1 MKQIQKS
8 RLETNYPEIY
18 EALGIK
24 AVKRDKRSPVAL
36 EFTQGESSE
45 LYSLAQSY
53 GQDVNIFLEDTALTL
68 AWALRDGISPNVASP
83 AELIGNLLI
92 RMYDMRSWI
101 YRCREKIGEIQW
113 QFESLLGTCRATL
126 LRTAG
131 EDLLREQKEEYN
143 GYPYTKKAHIR
154 RVPSSYWSQTITAIC
169 DDGTLPNV
177 KREQLIVKLPGEC
190 ARYIESKLKRDNLK
204 KSRVSP
210 FLFHG
215 LGKNLVGYSVS
226 KFTSSLLSFYRH
238 KSLPKGKDI
247 LESAMLLREEGVK
260 LFNEILLLYAKLE
273 LAREFVKRAKSN
285 MCNAVGSL
293 ETPLEEALPR

>member
-8 RLETNYPEIY
+8 RLEKKYPGVY
-18 EALGIK
+18 EALSIK

-53 GQDVNIFLEDTALTL
+53 GQDINAFLEDTALTL

-143 GYPYTKKAHIR
+143 GYPYTKKTHIR

-190 ARYIESKLKRDNLK
+190 ARYIESKLKRDNLE

-238 KSLPKGKDI
+238 KSLPKGKNI

-273 LAREFVKRAKSN
+273 LARESVKRAKSN

>member
-8 RLETNYPEIY
+8 RLEKKYPGVY
-18 EALGIK
+18 EALSIEPI
-24 AVKRDKRSPVAL
+24 KRDKRSPVTL
-36 EFTQGESSE
+36 EFTKDEIAE
-45 LYSLAQSY
+45 LYVLAQSY
-53 GQDVNIFLEDTALTL
+53 GQDINAFLEDTALTL

-143 GYPYTKKAHIR
+143 GYPYTKKTHIR

-190 ARYIESKLKRDNLK
+190 ARYIESKLKRDNLE

-238 KSLPKGKDI
+238 KSLPKGKNI

-273 LAREFVKRAKSN
+273 LARESVKRAKSN

>member
-1 MKQIQKS
+1 MKQVQKS
-8 RLETNYPEIY
+8 RLEAKYPGVY
-18 EALGIK
+18 EALGIES
-24 AVKRDKRSPVAL
+24 VKRDKRSPIAL
-36 EFTQGESSE
+36 EFTQSESNE

-53 GQDVNIFLEDTALTL
+53 GQDVNLFLEDTALTL
-68 AWALRDGISPNVASP
+68 AWALRDGIFPSVASP

-92 RMYDMRSWI
+92 RMYDIRSWV
-101 YRCREKIGEIQW
+101 YRCRDKIGEIQW

-126 LRTAG
+126 LRTTG
-131 EDLLREQKEEYN
+131 EDLLRGQEEVYN
-143 GYPYTKKAHIR
+143 GYPYTKKLHIK
-154 RVPSSYWSQTITAIC
+154 RVPASYWSQTITALC

-177 KREQLIVKLPGEC
+177 KREQIMVKLPGEC
-190 ARYIESKLKRDNLK
+190 ARYIESKLKRDNLE
-204 KSRVSP
+204 KSRISP

-215 LGKNLVGYSVS
+215 IGKNLIGYSVS

-238 KSLPKGKDI
+238 KSLPKGKNI
-247 LESAMLLREEGVK
+247 LESAMLLREEGIK

>member
-101 YRCREKIGEIQW
+101 YRCREKIGEIHW

-131 EDLLREQKEEYN
+131 EDLLREQEGAYN
-143 GYPYTKKAHIR
+143 GYPYTRKLHIR
-154 RVPSSYWSQTITAIC
+154 KIPSSYWSQNITALC
-169 DDGTLPNV
+169 DDGKLPNV
-177 KREQLIVKLPGEC
+177 RREQIMVKLPGEC
-190 ARYIESKLKRDNLK
+190 ARYIESKLKRDNLE

-238 KSLPKGKDI
+238 KSLPTGKNI

-260 LFNEILLLYAKLE
+260 LFNAILLLYAELE
-273 LAREFVKRAKSN
+273 LAEEFVKRVKSA

-293 ETPLEEALPR
+293 ETPLEEALPK

>member
-8 RLETNYPEIY
+8 RLEKKYPGVY
-18 EALGIK
+18 EALSIEPI
-24 AVKRDKRSPVAL
+24 KRDKRSPVTL
-36 EFTQGESSE
+36 EFTKDEIAE
-45 LYSLAQSY
+45 LYVLAQSY
-53 GQDVNIFLEDTALTL
+53 GQDINAFLEDTTLTL

-113 QFESLLGTCRATL
+113 QFESLIGTCRATV
-126 LRTAG
+126 LRTVG
-131 EDLLREQKEEYN
+131 EDLLRGQENAYN
-143 GYPYTKKAHIR
+143 GYPYTKKLHIR
-154 RVPSSYWSQTITAIC
+154 RIPSSYWSQAITALC
-169 DDGTLPNV
+169 DDGKLPNV
-177 KREQLIVKLPGEC
+177 RREQLIVKLPGEC
-190 ARYIESKLKRDNLK
+190 ARYIESKLKRDNLE
-204 KSRVSP
+204 KSRISP

-238 KSLPKGKDI
+238 KSLPRGKNI

-260 LFNEILLLYAKLE
+260 LFNDILMLYAELE
-273 LAREFVKRAKSN
+273 LAGEFIKRAKSD

>member
-1 MKQIQKS
+1 MKQVQKS
-8 RLETNYPEIY
+8 RLKAKYPGVY
-18 EALGIK
+18 EALGIEP
-24 AVKRDKRSPVAL
+24 VKRDKRSPVAL
-36 EFTQGESSE
+36 EFTKDEIAE
-45 LYSLAQSY
+45 LYVLAQSY
-53 GQDVNIFLEDTALTL
+53 GQDINLFLEDTTLTL
-68 AWALRDGISPNVASP
+68 AWALRDGIFPNVASP

-101 YRCREKIGEIQW
+101 YRCRDKIGEIHW

-131 EDLLREQKEEYN
+131 EDLLRGQENAYN
-143 GYPYTKKAHIR
+143 GYPYTRKLHIR
-154 RVPSSYWSQTITAIC
+154 KVPSSYWSQTITAIC

-190 ARYIESKLKRDNLK
+190 ARYIESKLKRDNLE

-238 KSLPKGKDI
+238 KSLPTGKNI

-260 LFNEILLLYAKLE
+260 LFNAILLLYAELE
-273 LAREFVKRAKSN
+273 LAEEFVKRVKSAI
-285 MCNAVGSL
+285 CNAVGSL
-293 ETPLEEALPR
+293 ETPLEEALPK

>member
-1 MKQIQKS
+1 M
-8 RLETNYPEIY
+8 
-18 EALGIK
+18 
-24 AVKRDKRSPVAL
+24 AL
-36 EFTQGESSE
+36 EFTKDEIAE
-45 LYSLAQSY
+45 LYVLAQSY
-53 GQDVNIFLEDTALTL
+53 GQDINLFLEDTALTL

-131 EDLLREQKEEYN
+131 EDLLREQEGAYN
-143 GYPYTKKAHIR
+143 GYPYTRKLHIR

-177 KREQLIVKLPGEC
+177 KREQIMVKLPGEC
-190 ARYIESKLKRDNLK
+190 ARYIESKLKRDNLE

-238 KSLPKGKDI
+238 KSLPTGKNI

>member
-1 MKQIQKS
+1 MKQVQKS
-8 RLETNYPEIY
+8 RLKAKYPVVY
-18 EALGIK
+18 EALGIEP
-24 AVKRDKRSPVAL
+24 VKRDKRSPVAL
-36 EFTQGESSE
+36 EFTKDEIAE
-45 LYSLAQSY
+45 LYVLAQSY
-53 GQDVNIFLEDTALTL
+53 GQDINLFLEDTTLTL
-68 AWALRDGISPNVASP
+68 AWALRDGIFPNVTSP

-101 YRCREKIGEIQW
+101 YRCRDKIGEIQW

-131 EDLLREQKEEYN
+131 EDLLRGQENAYN
-143 GYPYTKKAHIR
+143 GYPYTKKLHIR
-154 RVPSSYWSQTITAIC
+154 RIPSSYWSQTITAIC

-190 ARYIESKLKRDNLK
+190 ARYIESKLKRDNLE

-238 KSLPKGKDI
+238 KSLPKGKNI

-260 LFNEILLLYAKLE
+260 LFNAILLLYAELE
-273 LAREFVKRAKSN
+273 LAEEFVKRAKSA

-293 ETPLEEALPR
+293 ETPLEEALPK